1 MCIAELVANH
11 PLSSLFLLVFFVQG
25 VTVETFS
32 CFRAESNSNF
42 IRHILFSVTEP
53 FYIFYLIFLVAWN
66 VHKSMDPKNALKNIA
81 KDWTGSVGLEP

>member
-1 MCIAELVANH
+1 MEA
-11 PLSSLFLLVFFVQG
+11 SSRSR
-25 VTVETFS
+25 T
-32 CFRAESNSNF
+32 ESNSNF

-81 KDWTGSVGLEP
+81 KDWTGFVGLEP